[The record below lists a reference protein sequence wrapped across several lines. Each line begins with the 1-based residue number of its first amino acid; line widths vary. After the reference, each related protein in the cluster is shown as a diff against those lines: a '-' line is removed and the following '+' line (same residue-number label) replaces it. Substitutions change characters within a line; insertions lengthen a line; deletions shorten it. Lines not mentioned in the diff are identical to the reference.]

1 MIFTKTPEN
10 ENGWESQPI
19 RSVFW
24 GGRKYEVEVNCEY
37 PDGTYGIDFFES
49 GWCTTLRYD
58 PTSDRILI
66 EDNRLRYV
74 TVVQNEFPPQLE
86 RRLKQEMR
94 YEIFQWNAYLNAQR
108 KMYRKELKRVY
119 ELISASSSIE
129 EVRHLADEGVRLESE
144 LSEVS

>member
-1 MIFTKTPEN
+1 MTFTKTPEN

-66 EDNRLRYV
+66 ETNRPR
-74 TVVQNEFPPQLE
+74 TVSLIQNKFPPHLGI
-86 RRLKQEMR
+86 RLKQEVR
-94 YEIFQWNAYLNAQR
+94 YQIYQWNAYLNAQR
-108 KMYRKELKRVY
+108 KMYQNELKQVQ
-119 ELISASSSIE
+119 ELVSVASSGE
-129 EVRHLADEGVRLESE
+129 EVRRLDDERERLESE